1 MDRAPEQ
8 LKATSASDATVVGA
22 DSGEA
27 SGPSLVDQK
36 VVEAAI
42 RRGLITAVQGGA
54 ILEKLGAGGSAS
66 ALGSLLERGLVSKDA
81 ADELEDEVKSDF
93 VPGYRLV
100 SELGRG
106 AMGVVYKAVQKKL
119 DRAVALKVV
128 TPSQAGDPSY
138 LKRFKQEAL
147 ALGKLNHANIVQVY
161 DYGEV
166 SGKVFLA
173 LELIDGRDAAAVL
186 HQKGTFPEA
195 EAVRIVRDAALGLAH
210 AAAAGITHRDV
221 KPANLMLSPS
231 KDARSGPWV
240 TKVTDLGLARV
251 NAPGKDDAQMTKAGT
266 ILGSPA
272 YMAPEQTRGEVA
284 DWRADQYALG
294 STLYHLV
301 TGKVPYA
308 DTSAIQVI
316 VKKQT
321 ELLEDPRDHVPTLG
335 EGVVRILDRMLARP
349 VDARY
354 PTYEAL
360 IEDLD
365 AHLRGE
371 PPATPPVRPEA
382 SSLRFAK
389 HERPLAPATKRMS
402 PAEAAAAIAAPALEA
417 PAARSPVPLVAAV
430 IGGVALLAGV
440 GLLTTQRKTID
451 RDLGPPSGS
460 STTVAAPTDAA
471 AEVDEALTA
480 FAALSPEDRLVQSA
494 ALRARIE
501 ALPEAQRLAPRLRLA
516 DLVGQALDGVSATR
530 AARLEQLLARADYPR
545 LTAAATDV
553 SDTYRA
559 VGRELP
565 PALADLVAVAGKA
578 AAEGEEERKL
588 WARIELATPTEVE
601 PLVEELDRRFP
612 WSPARAAAAELK
624 RKAEASAPRLE
635 LSLVPALEGAKVTI
649 DGVAV
654 PSLPHSARVSAG
666 SHQLVAEAPG
676 HFVRELKVAVDGP
689 TQVVLRLDPK
699 PARPLVRSSHY
710 ERPLWVPV
718 PGAAVQKNWA
728 TTGTWSARAEVSAL
742 VGEAG
747 PGWSVATKSVKRML
761 EQALKSE
768 DAKGWQLGWELI
780 PTGAV
785 GVAEVRF
792 LTGAGATPGG
802 HPQMLAVVAGVEK
815 DEAYLGIR
823 RGDEL
828 EPIVRRA
835 LPPARAEDRGRSF
848 EVDWDGKV
856 ALVRVG
862 KELLGSL
869 VLPWEQPE
877 DPMVQAAVKDGTAE
891 VRSLMLRALVES
903 GAR

>member
-1 MDRAPEQ
+1 MERGPEQ
-8 LKATSASDATVVGA
+8 VKGTSASDATVVGA
-22 DSGEA
+22 DDSGEA

-54 ILEKLGAGGSAS
+54 ILEKVGAGGS
-66 ALGSLLERGLVSKDA
+66 ALGSLLERGLVTKDA

-128 TPSQAGDPSY
+128 TPNAAGDPSY

-147 ALGKLNHANIVQVY
+147 ALGKLNHVNIVQVY

-166 SGKVFLA
+166 AGKVFLA

-186 HQKGTFPEA
+186 HEKKTFPEA

-210 AAAAGITHRDV
+210 AAGVGITHRDV

-251 NAPGKDDAQMTKAGT
+251 NAPGKNDAQMTKAGT

-308 DTSAIQVI
+308 DSSAIQVI

-321 ELLEDPRDHVPTLG
+321 ELLEDPRDHVKTLS

-354 PTYEAL
+354 PTYEAM

-365 AHLRGE
+365 ALLRGE
-371 PPATPPVRPEA
+371 PPATPPVRAEA
-382 SSLRFAK
+382 SSLRFSK
-389 HERPLAPATKRMS
+389 HDRPLAPPTKRMAS
-402 PAEAAAAIAAPALEA
+402 AADLALPPPAGT
-417 PAARSPVPLVAAV
+417 PAAKSPVPLIAAV

-440 GLLTTQRKTID
+440 GLLVSKRTD
-451 RDLGPPSGS
+451 GGGVGPVTD
-460 STTVAAPTDAA
+460 TTVVAPPETALT
-471 AEVDEALTA
+471 EVDRALTA
-480 FAALSPEDRLVQSA
+480 LAALSPEDRLTQSA

-516 DLVGQALDGVSATR
+516 DLVGQALDGVSAART
-530 AARLEQLLARADYPR
+530 ARLEQLLARADYAGM
-545 LTAAATDV
+545 AAAAADV
-553 SDTYRA
+553 SETYRA
-559 VGRELP
+559 VGRDLP
-565 PALADLVAVAGKA
+565 PALADLVATAGKA
-578 AAEGEEERKL
+578 AAEGEEERRL
-588 WARIELATPTEVE
+588 WARIELATPAEV
-601 PLVEELDRRFP
+601 LELADELARRFP
-612 WSPARAAAAELK
+612 WSPARAAAADLRK
-624 RKAEASAPRLE
+624 KAEATAPRLE
-635 LSLVPALEGAKVTI
+635 VSLVPEVEGAKVTV
-649 DGVAV
+649 DGTPL
-654 PSLPHSARVSAG
+654 PSLPHSLRVSTG
-666 SHQLVAEAPG
+666 PHQLVAEAPG

-699 PARPLVRSSHY
+699 PGKPLVRSSHY
-710 ERPLWVPV
+710 ERPVWNPA
-718 PGAAVQKNWA
+718 PGAAVQKNWT
-728 TTGTWSARAEVSAL
+728 TTGTWSAKPEVSAL
-742 VGEAG
+742 VGEAAG
-747 PGWSVATKSVKRML
+747 TEWSLASRSVKSTIGL
-761 EQALKSE
+761 ALKSE

-792 LTGAGATPGG
+792 LTGMGTTSGG
-802 HPQMLAVVAGVEK
+802 HPQMLSVVAGVEK

-828 EPIVRRA
+828 ELLARRA
-835 LPPARAEDRGRSF
+835 LPPARTEDRGRSF

-869 VLPWEQPE
+869 VLPWTLAD
-877 DPMVQAAVKDGTAE
+877 DPQVQAAVRDGTGE

>member
-1 MDRAPEQ
+1 VDRAPEQ
-8 LKATSASDATVVGA
+8 FKGTSASDATVVGA

-27 SGPSLVDQK
+27 SGPSLVDQR

-42 RRGLITAVQGGA
+42 RRGLITAVQGAA
-54 ILEKLGAGGSAS
+54 ILEKIGGGGS
-66 ALGSLLERGLVSKDA
+66 ALGSLVERGLVSKDA
-81 ADELEDEVKSDF
+81 ADDLEDEVKSDF

-128 TPSQAGDPSY
+128 TPNQAGDPSY

-147 ALGKLNHANIVQVY
+147 ALGKLNHVNIVQVY

-166 SGKVFLA
+166 AGKVFLA

-210 AAAAGITHRDV
+210 AAGVGITHRDV

-251 NAPGKDDAQMTKAGT
+251 NEPGGKNDAQMTKAGT

-294 STLYHLV
+294 STLYHLL

-308 DTSAIQVI
+308 DSSAIQVI

-321 ELLEDPRDHVPTLG
+321 ELLEDPRDHVKTLS

-354 PTYEAL
+354 PTYEAM

-365 AHLRGE
+365 ALLRNE
-371 PPATPPVRPEA
+371 PPATPPVRPDA
-382 SSLRFAK
+382 SSLRFSK
-389 HERPLAPATKRMS
+389 HDRPLAPATKRMAS
-402 PAEAAAAIAAPALEA
+402 TPGLAL
-417 PAARSPVPLVAAV
+417 PPPSTTPPVKTSPVPLLAAV

-440 GLLTTQRKTID
+440 GLLVSHERDD
-451 RDLGPPSGS
+451 RTGGGPATEPS
-460 STTVAAPTDAA
+460 TVVAPPETALT
-471 AEVDEALTA
+471 EVDRALTA
-480 FAALSPEDRLVQSA
+480 LAGLSPEDRLDQSA
-494 ALRARIE
+494 ALRARIDQ
-501 ALPEAQRLAPRLRLA
+501 LPEAQRLAPRLRLA
-516 DLVGQALDGVSATR
+516 DLVGQALDGVSASRT
-530 AARLEQLLARADYPR
+530 ARLEQLLARADY
-545 LTAAATDV
+545 AGMAATADEV
-553 SDTYRA
+553 SETYRA
-559 VGRELP
+559 VGRDLP
-565 PALADLVAVAGKA
+565 PALTDLVATA
-578 AAEGEEERKL
+578 ARARAEGDDERKL
-588 WARIELATPTEVE
+588 WARLELAIPVEV
-601 PLVEELDRRFP
+601 LELADELARRFP
-612 WSPARAAAAELK
+612 WSPARAAAADLK
-624 RKAEASAPRLE
+624 KKAEATAPRLE
-635 LSLVPALEGAKVTI
+635 VSLAPPVEGAKVTV

-654 PSLPHSARVSAG
+654 PSLPHKARVSAG
-666 SHQLVAEAPG
+666 PHQLVAEAPG

-689 TQVVLRLDPK
+689 TQIVLRLDPK
-699 PARPLVRSSHY
+699 PAKPLVRSSHY
-710 ERPLWVPV
+710 ERPVWTPS
-718 PGAAVQKNWA
+718 PGAAVQKNWT
-728 TTGTWSARAEVSAL
+728 TTGTWSAKAEVSAL

-747 PGWSVATKSVKRML
+747 PEWAVATRSVKARL
-761 EQALKSE
+761 GEALKSE
-768 DAKGWQLGWELI
+768 DAKGWQLGWELV

-785 GVAEVRF
+785 GAAEVRF
-792 LTGAGATPGG
+792 LTGMGTTPGG
-802 HPQMLAVVAGVEK
+802 HPQMLSVVAGVEK

-828 EPIVRRA
+828 ELLARRA
-835 LPPARAEDRGRSF
+835 LPPARSEDRGRSF

-856 ALVRVG
+856 ALVRLG

-869 VLPWEQPE
+869 VLPWTLAE
-877 DPMVQAAVKDGTAE
+877 DPQVQAAVRDGTGE

-903 GAR
+903 GAH